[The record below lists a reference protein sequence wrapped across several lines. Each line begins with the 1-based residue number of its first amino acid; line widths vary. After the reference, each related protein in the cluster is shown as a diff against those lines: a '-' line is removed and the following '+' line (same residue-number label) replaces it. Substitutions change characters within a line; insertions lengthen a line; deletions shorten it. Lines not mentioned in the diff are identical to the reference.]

1 MSLLLCLSISFAD
14 AQSLTNRERRHINS
28 KVLTLIEEYERYV
41 SVYDDDAAYAFQNL
55 FSHDAVP
62 VVCDVIGFPSYLEQV
77 PVSEYIRQVRD
88 VVATTDMQIK
98 DVRKGE
104 MKFTGNVWTIP
115 VTFRKSVSYIDSN
128 GYAFSIDEYY
138 GKDMQMTMS
147 VSYNPD
153 SDICLIES
161 IEGKVDSDIIFPKGR
176 FFIVNKSVL
185 NDVPNKYKKY
195 IPELKVGG
203 KGLVYNEFEQS
214 ILPSG
219 LPVVNDVDILVAIDT
234 LSRGANYD
242 VVGFKFNRRKGRM
255 KIRYGMAPFGA
266 YKVTTSHGIGHK
278 SGAMEA
284 GLDFGVTWS
293 SGAHS
298 KMGFF
303 GGAGVS
309 VSHIDLSL
317 NSPVSY
323 SYETSVLDDQT
334 KMFNRLTLA
343 YDIDSASESLKFMDV
358 FVPVYFEVE
367 HMLGKHILLSWNFGV
382 KAYYHLETNIEPYK
396 MSGTV
401 TVTDD
406 VNSPP
411 EVHDLTQEFTDFIMP
426 ASYQR
431 RPFDISAMAN
441 LGLDINLYKRKFY
454 LMLKGGYEYGITR
467 TFTSSGKRYF
477 NELGYI
483 YPVVYDPRNNK
494 VSALHSFIGNTSY
507 HRQAIWLEA
516 GFKFKM

>member
-55 FSHDAVP
+55 FAHDAVP

-77 PVSEYIRQVRD
+77 PVAEYIRQVRD

-104 MKFTGNVWTIP
+104 MKFTGNVWNMQ

-128 GYAFSIDEYY
+128 GYAFSIATYH
-138 GKDMQMTMS
+138 GKDMDMTMS
-147 VSYNPD
+147 VSYNPY

-161 IEGKVDSDIIFPKGR
+161 IEGKVDSDMTFPKGR

-185 NDVPNKYKKY
+185 NDVPNKYKRY

-203 KGLVYNEFEQS
+203 EELVYNEFEQS

-219 LPVVNDVDILVAIDT
+219 LPVVNDVDVEVAIDT

-242 VVGFKFNRRKGRM
+242 VIGFKFDRRKGRM
-255 KIRYGMAPFGA
+255 KVRYGMAPFSA
-266 YKVTTSHGIGHK
+266 YKVTTSQEVTHR

-309 VSHIDLSL
+309 MSQIDLSL
-317 NSPVSY
+317 GKPISY
-323 SYETSVLDDQT
+323 SYMTSVIDGQT
-334 KMFNRLTLA
+334 KMFNQMTLE
-343 YDIDSASESLKFMDV
+343 YNIDSASESLKFVDV
-358 FVPVYFEVE
+358 FVPVYFEIE
-367 HMLGKHILLSWNFGV
+367 HILGKHILLSWNFGV
-382 KAYYHLETNIEPYK
+382 KAYYHLETRVVPYK
-396 MSGTV
+396 MSGTIR
-401 TVTDD
+401 DD
-406 VNSPP
+406 SGLVLA
-411 EVHDLTQEFTDFIMP
+411 VHNQEFTDFINP
-426 ASYQR
+426 ASYRR

-441 LGLDINLYKRKFY
+441 LGIDVNLYKRKFY

-467 TFTSSGKRYF
+467 SYTSSGKRYF
-477 NELGYI
+477 DDSRPHI
-483 YPVVYDPRNNK
+483 YPVIYNPVNK
-494 VSALHSFIGNTSY
+494 EVSALHSFIGNTSY